1 MLRVL
6 NEHSLDTRA
15 LLYPE
20 SMGLN
25 LSERDSTANPT
36 VDRDAPQLQMGD
48 WVQDMDEPGAGIV
61 WRVRTADTQYN
72 TETITYTLEHMINS
86 LADRILPDE
95 VKASDMGGSGDY
107 CTAKQAAQYILGKQ
121 SDWVLG
127 DFEYNVSNPYRFSGE
142 TLKAALET
150 VSNSLEDPVWE
161 YDFTVY
167 PFRLH
172 IRQLSDAVDSELR
185 ADRNLTTLKY
195 TIDRTRMYTRFY
207 PVGKNNL
214 KPAGKYVSKNEATYG
229 RVDKTETDQSK
240 DTEAKLIAWAN
251 ERLKRHAEP
260 LVTVT
265 ISGLDLSESTGESL
279 DKVKISRYKCR
290 VPLPAY
296 STTIVEKVT
305 KLSWRDKIKDK
316 ESVTVTLANALAD
329 IQSIIKEEKSKGGG
343 GSRTAAELNYGIETT
358 IGNVES
364 GLYTR
369 ITQTA
374 YEIRQEAHDES
385 RSLRSIIS
393 QTAESIRLMVEDD
406 VSSLRS
412 QIIQTAESIR
422 LEVENTA
429 ESLRSS
435 ITQTAESI
443 RLEVENT
450 AESLRSSITQTAES
464 IRMEVAD
471 EASSIRSE
479 IVQTAASIRAE
490 VSDESASIRSVIT
503 QTASSIRSEVTNEA
517 ASIRSSIT
525 QTAASIRS
533 EVESTADSLRSA
545 ITQEHNRISLVVE
558 GTGDSASVKRA
569 AIILAINGEGGSTA
583 HIDADQVYIGN
594 QKSTTVIA
602 GKCVLSDVSAD
613 YIAGKIATIP
623 TLSGIVANF
632 SGNITSGGALSG
644 YQVYADSRNI
654 SNPIMGVAITGPV
667 NNVYTLTAT
676 KADGTYN
683 NFTFSRATTL
693 TGAWSGG
700 TYTVTASPQ
709 GDQAGTTIGKKG
721 ESWSGNTCTV
731 TVGYE
736 NPISGAMVS
745 TGCVFDI
752 DASGRDAA
760 SGAASG
766 RHGSSYSWDF
776 VITRGDGS
784 TKQLVID
791 CSDIYTAAR
800 DGYTLGTF
808 TLADITLQ
816 GDADT
821 VYKEV
826 SSGGTNYYTAGTAAT
841 YYKGGTTGNYYTAG
855 SGTKYDRGDS
865 VTAREVVSSGG
876 TVFYTAG
883 TAGTYYDAGTAVTVY
898 PGDGGSFTVQGT
910 AAGDI
915 TEIGTAYWYKQ
926 HSSTETPT
934 GTWYTQ
940 HSSQPSGTYYKRFAA
955 GTTHKGLRNA
965 GTTTKY
971 ARGTGYSI
979 TPIGTS
985 HSITPI
991 GSTSVRLGSAGT
1003 YYKGNGGAFTPQGT
1017 AVSVTARG
1025 DSVSVTPISGTAKM
1039 LASTTRYKAGTRYQ
1053 STYYTKS

>member
-25 LSERDSTANPT
+25 LSERDSTATPT
-36 VDRDAPQLQMGD
+36 AGIGPEVPKLRTGD

-61 WRVRTADTQYN
+61 WRVRTEDTQYN
-72 TETITYTLEHMINS
+72 TETITYTLEHLINS

-214 KPAGKYVSKNEATYG
+214 KPDGKYVSKNESTYG

-240 DTEAKLIAWAN
+240 DTKEKLVAWAN

-464 IRMEVAD
+464 IRSEV
-471 EASSIRSE
+471 EN
-479 IVQTAASIRAE
+479 
-490 VSDESASIRSVIT
+490 
-503 QTASSIRSEVTNEA
+503 TASSL
-517 ASIRSSIT
+517 RSSIT
-525 QTAASIRS
+525 QTAESIRS
-533 EVESTADSLRSA
+533 EVSDEAASIRSQIVQTASSIRMEVSGVADS
-545 ITQEHNRISLVVE
+545 
-558 GTGDSASVKRA
+558 TGHVTAASIA
-569 AIILAINGEGGSTA
+569 LAINDAGEGVATINASKIYLLGQTIA
-583 HIDADQVYIGN
+583 N
-594 QKSTTVIA
+594 QIT
-602 GKCVLSDVSAD
+602 AD
-613 YIAGKIATIP
+613 YIATKIATLSSLTVSSIACSGTIGANELQVG
-623 TLSGIVANF
+623 TLKFRSSSGAGYSF
-632 SGNITSGGALSG
+632 SDLKDLFVTSVEVS
-644 YQVYADSRNI
+644 
-654 SNPIMGVAITGPV
+654 GPV
-667 NNVYTLTAT
+667 NNVYTLKYYTANN
-676 KADGTYN
+676 AQGTSGG
-683 NFTFSRATTL
+683 TFSRAVSSF
-693 TGAWSGG
+693 TG
-700 TYTVTASPQ
+700 T
-709 GDQAGTTIGKKG
+709 
-721 ESWSGNTCTV
+721 WSGNHYQV
-731 TVGYE
+731 TVSPQNQTGGDTYLFSEADEWTEDYKKTVHVYYFSGSAHVDVLTAVVNASSIYTEGY
-736 NPISGAMVS
+736 NDG
-745 TGCVFDI
+745 
-752 DASGRDAA
+752 DAA
-760 SGAASG
+760 SGAAVS
-766 RHGSSYSWDF
+766 RHGSGYSWDF
-776 VITRGDGS
+776 TVTRGDGT
-784 TKQLVID
+784 TKTLTID

-800 DGYTLGTF
+800 DGYTLGIF
-808 TLADITLQ
+808 TQQTITLQ
-816 GDADT
+816 GSQTSAITTQGTAATTTQVTLQGSQTSDLTLQGTSQT
-821 VYKEV
+821 VYEEV
-826 SSGGTNYYTAGTAAT
+826 SSGGTVYYTAGTAA
-841 YYKGGTTGNYYTAG
+841 
-855 SGTKYDRGDS
+855 
-865 VTAREVVSSGG
+865 
-876 TVFYTAG
+876 
-883 TAGTYYDAGTAVTVY
+883 TYYDAGTAVTVY
-898 PGDGGSFTVQGT
+898 PGNGGSFTPQGT
-910 AAGDI
+910 AGPKLFHYGSA
-915 TEIGTAYWYKQ
+915 TLKT
-926 HSSTETPT
+926 S
-934 GTWYTQ
+934 
-940 HSSQPSGTYYKRFAA
+940 SGTELTQDWYYVSNSSRA
-955 GTTHKGLRNA
+955 TQYYNA
-965 GTTTKY
+965 GSGTKY

-991 GSTSVRLGSAGT
+991 GSTSKRLS
-1003 YYKGNGGAFTPQGT
+1003 
-1017 AVSVTARG
+1017 SC
-1025 DSVSVTPISGTAKM
+1025 
-1039 LASTTRYKAGTRYQ
+1039 TRYKAGTNVGKLYNAGTVATYYPATETLYKAGTNIGKLYNAGTI
-1053 STYYTKS
+1053 STDYYTKA